1 MCLSPCMMAHQ
12 HTYVCTHS
20 SSTWVATCIF
30 QVQSVCFNT
39 ARSFVKCTMSYTIRH
54 VSSWG
59 TITTCLFQVY
69 RVYFNPSCSFVSC
82 TMSYTVIHVSLRD
95 AITSVCI
102 GWYVFSRYYVSIS
115 MSHVPLSSV
124 PWCHIQSDTLHPS
137 SSDAF
142 SQQIRHTIHCSCE
155 EHILFC
161 HVLLSIRHVTSI
173 FLRCLFTED
182 TARTLQCRA
191 LVIHT
196 FFCHVLLS
204 IAHVYIHLLP
214 MLLHRGYGLRLCAT
228 I

>member
-1 MCLSPCMMAHQ
+1 
-12 HTYVCTHS
+12 
-20 SSTWVATCIF
+20 
-30 QVQSVCFNT
+30 
-39 ARSFVKCTMSYTIRH
+39 MSYTIRH

-196 FFCHVLLS
+196 FFVTFFCLSHTFTSIFFRCCCTEDTVCACVLQYSALVKNTFYFVTFFCQS
-204 IAHVYIHLLP
+204 DT
-214 MLLHRGYGLRLCAT
+214 LHPSSSEAFPQEN
-228 I
+228 